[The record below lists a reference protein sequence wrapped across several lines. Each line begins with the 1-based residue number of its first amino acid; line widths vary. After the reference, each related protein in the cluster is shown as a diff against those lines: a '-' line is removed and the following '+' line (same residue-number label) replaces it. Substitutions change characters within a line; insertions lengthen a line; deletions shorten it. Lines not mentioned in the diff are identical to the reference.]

1 MHITAQAMA
10 ASNYF
15 YMSLTNSSAAESW
28 PCYFIT
34 PDGLVQNKLTENKPG
49 VLISDLNIS
58 KQYYDASKPYRLDAI
73 NGKLNSGEC
82 VQDTKSVDRDS
93 LY

>member
-15 YMSLTNSSAAESW
+15 YMSLTNSSATESW

-34 PDGLVQNKLTENKPG
+34 PDGLVQNKLADNIPG
-49 VLISDLNIS
+49 ILISDIDNTM
-58 KQYYDASKPYRLDAI
+58 KYYDASQQYRMDAI

-82 VQDTKSVDRDS
+82 VKDS
-93 LY
+93 LSVNKKSY